1 MAPIRANSNDDREG
15 HSHHPCHMG
24 RYQVEGHETAESL
37 GGASQT
43 LADHHLEGALEILDI
58 YCDMIEYSCQ
68 VRTQIVSTAIPLTT
82 PANTD
87 SNSSLW

>member
-58 YCDMIEYSCQ
+58 CRQRVGQQIIIHHMQEGG
-68 VRTQIVSTAIPLTT
+68 TQ
-82 PANTD
+82 
-87 SNSSLW
+87 WMH

>member
-1 MAPIRANSNDDREG
+1 
-15 HSHHPCHMG
+15 MG

-58 YCDMIEYSCQ
+58 CRQ
-68 VRTQIVSTAIPLTT
+68 PVGQQIIIHHMQEGGGHSGCTKTLAQTT
-82 PANTD
+82 FMH
-87 SNSSLW
+87 